1 MKEGDQ
7 QFGSWLPASTP
18 NIAKK
23 TLVRVAG
30 YEKEVIKE
38 TEMNSSGG
46 GGGGGDDGVER
57 IGLST
62 KLVSEGREEQRA
74 PTINAP

>member
-46 GGGGGDDGVER
+46 GGGGDDGVER

-62 KLVSEGREEQRA
+62 KLVSEGREEQRV

>member
-46 GGGGGDDGVER
+46 GGGDDGVER

-62 KLVSEGREEQRA
+62 KLVSEGREKQRA

>member
-23 TLVRVAG
+23 TLVRVAS

-38 TEMNSSGG
+38 IEMNSS